1 MNPIL
6 YESGTITFT
15 NNGIGRLS
23 DCTRCEVT
31 EERNGVY
38 EVEFDYP
45 ITGAHYSDIIEGRII
60 SVTHDEQKD
69 RQPFIIY
76 QRTAPL
82 DGVVTFYAY
91 HVSYLLSNIPVLP
104 FSAISVTDALGFL
117 TSNAM
122 ITNPFTFWTDNTTA
136 GSMDIKIPLSARAL
150 LGGVE
155 GSILDV
161 YGGEYE
167 FDNYI
172 VRNYSSRG
180 ADNGVT
186 IRYGKNLTDLTQE
199 FSIMGLYDSAV
210 GYWAQDDV
218 VVIGGIVSGTGQT
231 RNLVSII
238 DLSSEFEEEPTVPQL
253 NGRTLQYLNANRP
266 WVPSENLKIDFVS
279 LWQTDEY
286 ADIAPLERVRLC
298 DTVTVIYPDLGVQTT
313 AKVIKVVWNALED
326 RYSAIE
332 LGEAKASFADTIIKT
347 ATKDIAGVLENV
359 PTKSYVQGAIDHAT
373 ELITGGLGGNIVFIY
388 DADGKPTEMLVMDT
402 DDPDT
407 AIHVLRIN
415 VNGIAFSS
423 TGINGPYTSAWTLDG
438 QFVADFITA
447 GSLSANLITS
457 GTLSANLIKG
467 GTLKLGAAA
476 NENGTLEVY
485 DANND
490 LIGIWTNTGLVL
502 SQTRNKNQTAERTLD
517 TYIGDSYAMN
527 NDNTSGEYYFSSN
540 VLGNT
545 PAMLRDQNGD
555 ILAFHTITPEKAGR
569 ISDGSGTA
577 PGIRETYYYNGGAYK
592 KFFSNEAMSDNK
604 VYKGQE
610 EWRRDDKF
618 VMRHTEYGNSGQ
630 GPFWYLNIS
639 NNLIYFDNAFHNMF
653 DGAYLYGR
661 VHFMLSTGGIR
672 LGGGSGSTA
681 YTLVINS
688 SGNKIN
694 GSTIQLTTSS
704 KRYKHDITDHISDEL
719 DPHRLYDLKM
729 KQFVYNDD
737 HEPPYANMKGKTIPG
752 FIAED
757 VAEIYPAAV
766 IESNGKVESWSE
778 AQIVPPMLALIQEQK
793 KTIDSLEARIE
804 KLENALNKVLG
815 VTQ

>member
-31 EERNGVY
+31 EERNGIY

-104 FSAISVTDALGFL
+104 FSAISATDALGFL

-136 GSMDIKIPLSARAL
+136 GSMDIKIPMSARAL

-447 GSLSANLITS
+447 GSMSANLIQS

-485 DANND
+485 DANNN
-490 LIGIWTNTGLVL
+490 LIGTWNNNGINAVGDLQIKVGLQETRSIENGYVFYYTTVQGITWGQHTAFYTRWRSASTAKVIGQTLWLQAGSIWQEIAMTINEEYKRIVFAGCDVTDLSDGTEPTSYTQLIETVGDGVYELELKKDSGKRPSLQMKCGSSEYVSLGHRLGSQSINT
-502 SQTRNKNQTAERTLD
+502 
-517 TYIGDSYAMN
+517 
-527 NDNTSGEYYFSSN
+527 TSGYTSIE
-540 VLGNT
+540 
-545 PAMLRDQNGD
+545 ADQNG
-555 ILAFHTITPEKAGR
+555 FH
-569 ISDGSGTA
+569 
-577 PGIRETYYYNGGAYK
+577 
-592 KFFSNEAMSDNK
+592 
-604 VYKGQE
+604 V
-610 EWRRDDKF
+610 
-618 VMRHTEYGNSGQ
+618 
-630 GPFWYLNIS
+630 
-639 NNLIYFDNAFHNMF
+639 
-653 DGAYLYGR
+653 
-661 VHFMLSTGGIR
+661 
-672 LGGGSGSTA
+672 LGGTHYIRVGSS
-681 YTLVINS
+681 YRQID
-688 SGNKIN
+688 GN
-694 GSTIQLTTSS
+694 TIQVTTSS
-704 KRYKHDITDHISDEL
+704 KRYKHDITDQISDEL

-766 IESNGKVESWSE
+766 IESGGEVESWSE
-778 AQIVPPMLALIQEQK
+778 AQIVPAMLALIQEQK

>member
-457 GTLSANLIKG
+457 GTLSANLLKG

-485 DANND
+485 DANNN
-490 LIGIWTNTGLVL
+490 LIGTWNNNGINAVGDLQIKVGLQETRSIENGYIFYYTNVQGITWGQHTAFYTRWRSATTGKVIGQTLWTQGGNVWQEVAMTINEEYKRIVFAGCDVTDLSDGTKPTSYTQLVETVGDNKYELELRKSAANRPSLQMEGGSSEHVALGHRLGSQSINT
-502 SQTRNKNQTAERTLD
+502 
-517 TYIGDSYAMN
+517 
-527 NDNTSGEYYFSSN
+527 TSGYTSIE
-540 VLGNT
+540 
-545 PAMLRDQNGD
+545 ADQNG
-555 ILAFHTITPEKAGR
+555 FHI
-569 ISDGSGTA
+569 
-577 PGIRETYYYNGGAYK
+577 
-592 KFFSNEAMSDNK
+592 
-604 VYKGQE
+604 
-610 EWRRDDKF
+610 
-618 VMRHTEYGNSGQ
+618 
-630 GPFWYLNIS
+630 
-639 NNLIYFDNAFHNMF
+639 
-653 DGAYLYGR
+653 
-661 VHFMLSTGGIR
+661 
-672 LGGGSGSTA
+672 LGGTHYIRVGSS
-681 YTLVINS
+681 YRQID
-688 SGNKIN
+688 GN
-694 GSTIQLTTSS
+694 TIQVTTSS
-704 KRYKHDITDHISDEL
+704 KRYKHDITDQISDEL

-757 VAEIYPAAV
+757 IAEIYPAAV
-766 IESNGKVESWSE
+766 IESNGKIESWSE
-778 AQIVPPMLALIQEQK
+778 AQIVPAMLALIQEQK

>member
-91 HVSYLLSNIPVLP
+91 HVSYLLSNIPVEP

-136 GSMDIKIPLSARAL
+136 GSMDIKIPMSARAL

-180 ADNGVT
+180 ANNGVT

-457 GTLSANLIKG
+457 GTLSADLVKG

-485 DANND
+485 DANNN
-490 LIGIWTNTGLVL
+490 LIGTWSNDGINAIGDLQIKVGLQETRSIADGYIFYHTGTQGIVWGSHAAFYTRWRSASTNKVIGQTLWTQGGSTWQEVAMTVNTEYKRIIFANCDVTDLSEGTRPTSYTRLMETVGDNVYELGLNENGTGRDTGLYMKSGTSQYAAL
-502 SQTRNKNQTAERTLD
+502 GQKLGSQTV
-517 TYIGDSYAMN
+517 
-527 NDNTSGEYYFSSN
+527 NTTGGYVSIE
-540 VLGNT
+540 
-545 PAMLRDQNGD
+545 ADQNG
-555 ILAFHTITPEKAGR
+555 FH
-569 ISDGSGTA
+569 
-577 PGIRETYYYNGGAYK
+577 
-592 KFFSNEAMSDNK
+592 
-604 VYKGQE
+604 V
-610 EWRRDDKF
+610 
-618 VMRHTEYGNSGQ
+618 
-630 GPFWYLNIS
+630 
-639 NNLIYFDNAFHNMF
+639 
-653 DGAYLYGR
+653 
-661 VHFMLSTGGIR
+661 
-672 LGGGSGSTA
+672 LGGTHYIRVGSS
-681 YTLVINS
+681 YRQID
-688 SGNKIN
+688 GN
-694 GSTIQLTTSS
+694 TIQVTTSS
-704 KRYKHDITDHISDEL
+704 KRYKHDITDQISDEL

-757 VAEIYPAAV
+757 VAEVYPAAV
-766 IESNGKVESWSE
+766 IESGGKIESWSE

-804 KLENALNKVLG
+804 KLENVLNKVLG